1 MCLED
6 CGNKRTRRDFLATAS
21 AAVGGIALASTLFA
35 QTKNGDK
42 GEKVEQQFVDFKN
55 GEDTIKGYLAY
66 PKRRGKYRTVLVLH
80 GNAALPEDVT
90 HTAVRLAQ
98 AGFVGLAV
106 SSTSRENDDMARLP
120 QEFVMSNR
128 FIKRY
133 IADGQAGVEF
143 LKTKLLYHGD
153 GFGVLGYCGGGYTA
167 TRFAASDS
175 HVKAVVAFYANPSFP
190 PERNSPTDPR
200 PSMLEFIEE
209 VKIPVQF
216 HYGTSDGL
224 IPNEKVEKLRE
235 KLSAKNRRPEIYI
248 YNEAGH
254 GFANIGGETYRADYA
269 SLAEKRWREFLSN
282 KLK

>member
-21 AAVGGIALASTLFA
+21 AAVGGIALASTLFG
-35 QTKNGDK
+35 QTKNDDK
-42 GEKVEQQFVDFKN
+42 GEKVERQFVDFKN

-66 PKRRGKYRTVLVLH
+66 PKKKGKYRTVLVLH

-90 HTAVRLAQ
+90 HTAVRLAE
-98 AGFVGLAV
+98 AGFAGLAV
-106 SSTSRENDDMARLP
+106 SSTSREKDDMAKLP
-120 QEFVMSNR
+120 QEFVSSDR

-133 IADGQAGVEF
+133 IADGRAGVEF
-143 LKTKLLYHGD
+143 LKTKSLYNGE

-167 TRFAASDS
+167 ARFAHSDS
-175 HVKAVVAFYANPSFP
+175 HVKAVVAFYASPAFP

-216 HYGTSDGL
+216 HYGTRDGL
-224 IPNEKVEKLRE
+224 IPNELVAKLGE
-235 KLSAKNRRPEIYI
+235 KLSAKNRKPEIYI
-248 YNEAGH
+248 YDDAGH
-254 GFANIGGETYRADYA
+254 GFAGIGGETYRADYA
-269 SLAEKRWREFLSN
+269 QLAEKRWKKFLQ
-282 KLK
+282 KHL

>member
-6 CGNKRTRRDFLATAS
+6 CGNKRTRRDFLATAG
-21 AAVGGIALASTLFA
+21 AAVGGIALGSTLFA

-42 GEKVEQQFVDFKN
+42 SDDKIAGQFVDFENDQDKIN
-55 GEDTIKGYLAY
+55 GYLAH

-90 HTAVRLAQ
+90 QTAVRLAE

-106 SSTSRENDDMARLP
+106 SSTSRENDDPAKLP
-120 QEFVMSNR
+120 QEFVSSDR

-133 IADGQAGVEF
+133 IADGQAAVEF
-143 LKTKLLYHGD
+143 LKTKSLYNGD
-153 GFGVLGYCGGGYTA
+153 GIGVLGYCGGGYTA
-167 TRFAASDS
+167 ARFAHVDS
-175 HVKAVVAFYANPSFP
+175 RVKAVIAFYASPAFP

-200 PSMLEFIEE
+200 PTMLEFVEE

-224 IPNEKVEKLRE
+224 IPNEKVKELGE
-235 KLSAKNRRPEIYI
+235 KLSGKNRKSEIYI
-248 YNEAGH
+248 YDGAGH
-254 GFANIGGETYRADYA
+254 GFANIKGETYRADYA
-269 SLAEKRWREFLSN
+269 ALAEKRWHKFLR
-282 KLK
+282 KHL

>member
-6 CGNKRTRRDFLATAS
+6 CGNKRTRRDFLATAG

-35 QTKNGDK
+35 QTKNDDK
-42 GEKVEQQFVDFKN
+42 GENVEQQFVDFKN

-66 PKRRGKYRTVLVLH
+66 PKRRGKDRTVLVLH

-90 HTAVRLAQ
+90 HTAIRLAE

-106 SSTSRENDDMARLP
+106 SSTSREKDDMAKLP
-120 QEFVMSNR
+120 QEFVSSDR

-143 LKTKLLYHGD
+143 LKTKSLYNGE

-167 TRFAASDS
+167 ARFALADS
-175 HVKAVVAFYANPSFP
+175 HVKAVVAFYASPAFP

-200 PSMLEFIEE
+200 PSMLEFIEG

-216 HYGTSDGL
+216 HYGTRDGL
-224 IPNEKVEKLRE
+224 IPNELVAKLGE
-235 KLSAKNRRPEIYI
+235 KLSAKNRKPEIYI
-248 YNEAGH
+248 YNDAGH
-254 GFANIGGETYRADYA
+254 
-269 SLAEKRWREFLSN
+269 
-282 KLK
+282 